1 MLAIYLR
8 LMSPT
13 GSSDLPPGIGRA
25 ALHAPVYM
33 VLQLAS
39 GTALCY
45 LNSAL
50 ANSFPLRNTMLCVAR
65 TFLFL
70 PCGSQRQTDLLQFD
84 AKIVHFLGIYL
95 TAVSLDLFVALF
107 SFLILIHFIELRTN

>member
-1 MLAIYLR
+1 VLAIYLR

-39 GTALCY
+39 GTALYIAIQTGELLPHLFTLTPDRGGCSLLPKLCPHEQLPIKKY
-45 LNSAL
+45 DALCCPDFPLSAL
-50 ANSFPLRNTMLCVAR
+50 RQPAANRP
-65 TFLFL
+65 
-70 PCGSQRQTDLLQFD
+70 
-84 AKIVHFLGIYL
+84 
-95 TAVSLDLFVALF
+95 TA
-107 SFLILIHFIELRTN
+107 I

>member
-39 GTALCY
+39 GTALY
-45 LNSAL
+45 IAMQTGELL
-50 ANSFPLRNTMLCVAR
+50 PH
-65 TFLFL
+65 LFTLTPDRGGCSLL
-70 PCGSQRQTDLLQFD
+70 P
-84 AKIVHFLGIYL
+84 
-95 TAVSLDLFVALF
+95 
-107 SFLILIHFIELRTN
+107 